1 MALEAFFMST
11 FLDCYTIIMKSWKS
25 VKIKPKTPWKSV
37 KIGLK
42 IPWKSVKIQVKISWK
57 NVIGRLERN
66 DLWRCYAEFW
76 RKDAEKKN

>member
-1 MALEAFFMST
+1 
-11 FLDCYTIIMKSWKS
+11 MKSWKS
-25 VKIKPKTPWKSV
+25 VKIRQKLPWKSVKIDLKIPWKNV

-42 IPWKSVKIQVKISWK
+42 IPWK
-57 NVIGRLERN
+57 NVISQLERN